1 MPYGVWRVGYEFSA
15 WGGKAHEFIS
25 ALSNSGIPLR
35 RRESRLSGLGAFAG
49 EGEAML
55 SRALL
60 LAALSTAHA
69 LFTDANQCVDVSTTS
84 PDGSPECNDEVG

>member
-1 MPYGVWRVGYEFSA
+1 M
-15 WGGKAHEFIS
+15 I
-25 ALSNSGIPLR
+25 
-35 RRESRLSGLGAFAG
+35 
-49 EGEAML
+49 
-55 SRALL
+55 SRALV